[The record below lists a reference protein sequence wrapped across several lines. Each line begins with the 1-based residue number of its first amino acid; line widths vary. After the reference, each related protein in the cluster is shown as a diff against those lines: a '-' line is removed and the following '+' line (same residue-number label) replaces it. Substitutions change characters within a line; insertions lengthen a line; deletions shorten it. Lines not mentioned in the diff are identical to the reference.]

1 MLLET
6 FLPRSLSGHVD
17 MLTLPLRLRLQTL
30 DLQNVVG
37 GFAKMTKADIQVALN
52 AGIKNV
58 KKYLELENW
67 DTRDKY
73 FVASKDVS
81 HFG

>member
-37 GFAKMTKADIQVALN
+37 GFAKMTKADIRVGLN
-52 AGIKNV
+52 AGKKNV
-58 KKYLELENW
+58 EKCQELENW
-67 DTRDKY
+67 DTGDKY

>member
-1 MLLET
+1 
-6 FLPRSLSGHVD
+6 
-17 MLTLPLRLRLQTL
+17 MLTLPLCLRLQIL
-30 DLQNVVG
+30 DLQNVVS

-52 AGIKNV
+52 AGIENV
-58 KKYLELENW
+58 KNYLELENW